1 MKKYILTAAVA
12 LIVAGVFSAAIIA
25 QEGGERAAEG
35 DRAGRFRQMR
45 RQRAEAVKERLDKL
59 IESLNLSEEKE
70 AKVKEIRKELEKKG
84 RLLEEG
90 GIELKKAKLI
100 ADEMRELR
108 EELLKLN
115 FKLSEISSLTAETQA
130 ENEELNF
137 LISCCVFANGKPYFK
152 SLDDYYQKVGDDP
165 VATVASLQ
173 FQYMWYGLDN
183 DVSSSFIENKFLKE
197 FGFEKEEEVEVKERK
212 PFLKNGKPVNAS

>member
-1 MKKYILTAAVA
+1 MREFTIEDTKYEVRMPTSVQRREARRLYNKTLAECLKDGCILRAQVSD
-12 LIVAGVFSAAIIA
+12 FAIKQGIW
-25 QEGGERAAEG
+25 
-35 DRAGRFRQMR
+35 
-45 RQRAEAVKERLDKL
+45 
-59 IESLNLSEEKE
+59 SEEKE

-90 GIELKKAKLI
+90 GIELKKAKQI